1 MMSKQKTKL
10 KDTLSDFLFNQIKHD
25 PNYKDWS
32 DEFEMPNY
40 ITDNL
45 SRTLRDYQ
53 TEAVKHFIYLFE
65 NGEMQKA
72 KHVLFNMATGTGK
85 TLTMAAIVLYL
96 YEWGYRNFIFLVH
109 QVQIKEQALANFTNP
124 NFEKY
129 LFKKQVKFNGK
140 SISVKAIE
148 RFQDSK
154 RAGINFMFFSTQML
168 AKRISEPKENS
179 IDIDDFIK
187 NDTII
192 IADEAHRLNVNTRK
206 KTEVEDENNWEMA
219 VQSVLHANPKNLLLE
234 FTATV
239 DLKNENIHKKYQ
251 DKLVYKYDFLE
262 FNKDGYSKDVAFL
275 YNDET
280 QIADQRRLLIVNAV
294 AMSEYR
300 RLYAE
305 REMGVMINPIVLIKS
320 TKIAKSEEDR
330 VFFHKVIN
338 TLNTDDFIHLK
349 RMGGDKKDLLDDSGR
364 FISQMF
370 AWLDR
375 EQSSFIGLSG
385 FINSIKERFGENHT
399 MIYNS
404 QKKENAELLPLL
416 DNPRS
421 TMRAIFSVNALNEGW
436 DVLSLF
442 DIVHFDI
449 SETKKYHYK
458 TFSLS
463 VVGRDYVL
471 MICQKVI
478 KKVMI
483 SLAKI
488 IAMVLINISVN
499 LIMPLMR
506 RDGY

>member
-320 TKIAKSEEDR
+320 TKIAKSEE
-330 VFFHKVIN
+330 
-338 TLNTDDFIHLK
+338 
-349 RMGGDKKDLLDDSGR
+349 
-364 FISQMF
+364 
-370 AWLDR
+370 
-375 EQSSFIGLSG
+375 
-385 FINSIKERFGENHT
+385 
-399 MIYNS
+399 
-404 QKKENAELLPLL
+404 
-416 DNPRS
+416 
-421 TMRAIFSVNALNEGW
+421 
-436 DVLSLF
+436 
-442 DIVHFDI
+442 
-449 SETKKYHYK
+449 
-458 TFSLS
+458 
-463 VVGRDYVL
+463 
-471 MICQKVI
+471 
-478 KKVMI
+478 
-483 SLAKI
+483 
-488 IAMVLINISVN
+488 
-499 LIMPLMR
+499 
-506 RDGY
+506 